1 MQCKTCLS
9 IDLAIF
15 MSHSV
20 NRYFTKGEKKMK
32 KGKLFLILMCLAV
45 IFFPACQGES
55 TTPDTN
61 GSIRVVINDSTGL
74 SGGAKPEG

>member
-1 MQCKTCLS
+1 
-9 IDLAIF
+9 
-15 MSHSV
+15 
-20 NRYFTKGEKKMK
+20 MK

-55 TTPDTN
+55 TTPDAN

-74 SGGAKPEG
+74 SGGGAKPEV